1 MIWTSERI
9 SKLTAEELKNLAMNA
24 TVRGNQEVATMCELE
39 LESRKPKPKPSL
51 HLPDGFVRVVRS
63 GPSKVKEADVSR
75 RLAELANLLSLR
87 FDFSVEKARALSI
100 GHKKFT
106 PHKLL
111 DSKGKSKTGGAQK
124 AGRVVF
130 DQYISYRL
138 NGDTFALV
146 GILLNEEDIAGIRY
160 QVLGPKSILTNF
172 RPIRELRP
180 YLLDDEKIG
189 VASGGEEFTDFNEA
203 AARFTWM
210 IEQVAP
216 AR

>member
-39 LESRKPKPKPSL
+39 LESRKPKRKPAL

-146 GILLNEEDIAGIRY
+146 GILLNEEDSAGISY